1 MSWKPITKSTRRSAA
16 NTERATPSRCSI
28 RESMMPR
35 RRSKSGQGQMN
46 IWPNLGCNAGSQ
58 PIFCSALLDT
68 ELVPLKRE
76 ANDPLGIAV
85 PFRRSAPW
93 WRWLLSASLGIGIVY
108 AVTNGHIIFGIAC
121 AGLLVWLIYRAPNR
135 NAPLSE
141 LQGELSHLLVILG
154 DV

>member
-1 MSWKPITKSTRRSAA
+1 M
-16 NTERATPSRCSI
+16 
-28 RESMMPR
+28 
-35 RRSKSGQGQMN
+35 
-46 IWPNLGCNAGSQ
+46 
-58 PIFCSALLDT
+58 DT

-154 DV
+154 DVRREVAIGAYNASVLSERLKRAETQGIVIPSIAYSLLKLRASQEAV